1 MIILILMIILL
12 LLIFS
17 NKITEDTQNT
27 NDDNF
32 VKIPREA
39 IGNMASIL
47 NKEQQLN
54 VNNLTV

>member
-1 MIILILMIILL
+1 MIILL
-12 LLIFS
+12 FLIFS
-17 NKITEDTQNT
+17 NKITEGNQNT
-27 NDDNF
+27 SDDNF